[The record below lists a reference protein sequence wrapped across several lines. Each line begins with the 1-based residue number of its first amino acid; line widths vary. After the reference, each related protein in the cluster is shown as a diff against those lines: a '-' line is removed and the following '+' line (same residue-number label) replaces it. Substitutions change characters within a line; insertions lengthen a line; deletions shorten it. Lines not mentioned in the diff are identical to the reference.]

1 MRTEPITSAKN
12 NLSALLREVK
22 AGRTIVIT
30 DRGVPV
36 AELVPPR
43 RPPKGITPRMI
54 EAAQQGKLILPK
66 RQPNLEWVWKEP
78 PPKAKP
84 GAPSIVDLL
93 IQDREDRV

>member
-12 NLSALLREVK
+12 NLSALLREVR

-43 RPPKGITPRMI
+43 RPPKGITPKMI
-54 EAAQQGKLILPK
+54 EAAQQGKLILPT
-66 RQPNLEWVWKEP
+66 REPNLRWLIDTP
-78 PPKAKP
+78 PPKRTP
-84 GAPSIVDLL
+84 GAPSAVEML
-93 IQDREDRV
+93 IADREDRV